1 MARRT
6 QAQLAETRAAIIDA
20 GKQLFADKGFARTQV
35 AEIAKQAG
43 VGMSAF
49 YGQFEDKAEL
59 FLLIINEVFLELH
72 EGILKVRRSVSLK
85 HPLDAIN
92 QIQRTYEMFFET
104 LQKHPQMTQSVF
116 RSGFSAIPGLE
127 AWYWQLCNT
136 IAAEMSKD
144 LATTEATGLIQV
156 DSHRNMADA
165 MIGMVQHLGYRMV
178 LEGSPTPVEAA
189 KMCTRYTLGSL
200 LMSMPQQKMIEFMP
214 LLAAIPDGM
223 LP

>member
-6 QAQLAETRAAIIDA
+6 QAQLAETRLAIIES

-35 AEIAKQAG
+35 AEIAKNAG

-59 FLLIINEVFLELH
+59 FLLIIGEVFTEVH
-72 EGILKVRRSVSLK
+72 EGIVAVRRSVSFNN
-85 HPLDAIN
+85 PLDAIT

-104 LQKHPQMTQSVF
+104 LLKHPQITLSAF

-127 AWYWQLCNT
+127 AWYWQICN
-136 IAAEMSKD
+136 AVGAEMSKD
-144 LATTEATGLIQV
+144 LATGEASGLIQV
-156 DSHRNMADA
+156 DSHRNMSDA
-165 MIGMVQHLGYRMV
+165 MLGMVQHLGYRMV
-178 LEGSPTPVEAA
+178 LEGSPTPLAA
-189 KMCTRYTLGSL
+189 ARMCTRYTLGSL
-200 LMSMPQQKMIEFMP
+200 LMSMPQKKMIEFMP
-214 LLAAIPDGM
+214 LLAAIPEGM